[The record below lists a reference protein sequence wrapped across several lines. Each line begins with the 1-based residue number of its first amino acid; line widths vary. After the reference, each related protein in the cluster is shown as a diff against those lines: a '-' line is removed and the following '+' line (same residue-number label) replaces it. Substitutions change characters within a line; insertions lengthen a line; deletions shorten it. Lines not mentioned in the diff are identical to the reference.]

1 MVTKFRKIKKERHQS
16 IFFSVVLGVLIFV
29 VVGFLVVSNFKMG
42 QKRTELNSRIENLRK
57 EIQILEEKHETL
69 QAQISETSKEY
80 YLEKEA
86 RERFNLK
93 KPGEEVVTIL
103 PQEEAEEGQKE
114 RKWWNPFTW

>member
-1 MVTKFRKIKKERHQS
+1 M
-16 IFFSVVLGVLIFV
+16 
-29 VVGFLVVSNFKMG
+29 VVSNFKMG
-42 QKRTELNSRIENLRK
+42 RKRTELNSRIENLRK
-57 EIQILEEKHETL
+57 EIQILEEKHEAL

-103 PQEEAEEGQKE
+103 PQEETEEGQTE